1 MTRGIHLK
9 HLTST
14 DLGLLGLPED
24 ALPEGQATVEGAQS
38 QPLAEVDPALAK
50 LVGEVRVTLEGTLEL
65 LEHALAT
72 GQARVTEQDQG
83 I

>member
-1 MTRGIHLK
+1 
-9 HLTST
+9 
-14 DLGLLGLPED
+14 
-24 ALPEGQATVEGAQS
+24 
-38 QPLAEVDPALAK
+38 VDPALAK